1 MIIIA
6 PDKFKGSLT
15 ASEVCDCIEE
25 GLLKVIPD
33 LKIKKFPLSD
43 GGNGFLEIINHYIPN
58 LQPQT
63 LWIKDPLL
71 KTKINTNYLSGNN
84 TAYIETTESSGLHLI
99 REEHRNPMNTSTFG
113 LGQVIF
119 HALNSGYEEVFVG
132 LGGSSTTDGGIGI
145 ASSLGFEFIDK
156 NGYKLAPI
164 GKNLIKIKSI
174 IPPEI
179 KINSKIYAVADVQ
192 NCLYGQTG
200 AAQVFARQKGATNND
215 IGILD
220 DGLQNLAE
228 IILKT
233 FSIDVNSVAGSGAA
247 GGAAAGLKVFG
258 GAQII
263 DGAEYVKDISGISE
277 LWTQCS
283 LLITGEGKLDE
294 QTGMGKICL
303 KISSEASKNGV
314 KTIAIVGK
322 NDLNFHKFNSFGLSH
337 VFQLQNENIDH
348 LFSMRNAKELLI
360 GKSME
365 IAQKLLSEFN
375 KKT

>member
-15 ASEVCDCIEE
+15 AIEVCDSIEE

-43 GGNGFLEIINHYIPN
+43 GGNGFLEVVNHYIPK
-58 LQPQT
+58 LQLQT

-71 KTKINTNYLSGNN
+71 KTKINTKYLSGNN
-84 TAYIETTESSGLHLI
+84 TAYIETAESSGLHLI
-99 REEHRNPMNTSTFG
+99 RPEHRNPMNTSTVG

-119 HALNSGYEEVFVG
+119 QAINSGYKKVFVG
-132 LGGSSTTDGGIGI
+132 LGGSSSTDGGIGI

-156 NGYKLAPI
+156 NGHKLTPI

-174 IPPEI
+174 IPHEI

-192 NCLYGQTG
+192 NYLYGQTG
-200 AAQVFARQKGATNND
+200 AAQIFAQQKGATNDD

-228 IILKT
+228 IILKI
-233 FSIDVNSVAGSGAA
+233 FSIDINSVAGSGAA
-247 GGAAAGLKVFG
+247 GGAGAGLKVFA

-277 LWTQCS
+277 LWAQCS
-283 LLITGEGKLDE
+283 LLVTGEGKLDE
-294 QTGMGKICL
+294 QTGLGKICL
-303 KISSEASKNGV
+303 KISSEASKYGV

-322 NDLNFHKFNSFGLSH
+322 NELDLDKFNSFGLSH
-337 VFQLQNENIDH
+337 VFQLQNDNIDH
-348 LFSMRNAKELLI
+348 YFSIENAKELLI

-365 IAQKLLSEFN
+365 IAQKLLKENSII
-375 KKT
+375 